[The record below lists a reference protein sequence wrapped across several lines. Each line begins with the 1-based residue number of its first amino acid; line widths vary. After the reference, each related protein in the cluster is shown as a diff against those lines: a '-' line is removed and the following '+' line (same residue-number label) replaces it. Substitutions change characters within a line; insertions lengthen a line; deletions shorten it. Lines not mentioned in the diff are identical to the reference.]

1 MTIESPLNALE
12 MDYLAL
18 AIGAENGGIW
28 PPILRLDVRS
38 ERRMS
43 SGMGIPVIIP
53 GFLSRSWSE
62 RRHVAGNRSKY
73 HEVQDK
79 CSVASVSER

>member
-1 MTIESPLNALE
+1 MTMETLTNALE

-18 AIGAENGGIW
+18 AIGAGNGEIW
-28 PPILRLDVRS
+28 PPILRLNVRS
-38 ERRMS
+38 ERRTS
-43 SGMGIPVIIP
+43 SGMGIPSIIP
-53 GFLSRSWSE
+53 GFFSRSWSE